1 MRQGEDFPMLKTLV
15 SLGCGAAAMVALAIA
30 PANAA
35 DELEAKLQTCN
46 ACHGQNGQPVDKSIP
61 IIWGQTTA
69 YLTKQLHDYRSEDRN
84 NPVMSPLAGMIKPEE
99 WRKVATYFTAKPW
112 PAKQASAGP
121 APAAPPEQKIAVC
134 RICHQPNFEGGLP
147 APRLAGQSYE
157 YLVGAMTSF
166 ADDKRT
172 NSQDMATLM
181 KMLSAEERD
190 AIAKYLAAL

>member
-1 MRQGEDFPMLKTLV
+1 MLKTLV
-15 SLGCGAAAMVALAIA
+15 SVGCGAAAIVALAIA
-30 PANAA
+30 PATAA
-35 DELEAKLQTCN
+35 DELEAKLQSCN
-46 ACHGQNGQPVDKSIP
+46 ACHGQNGQPIDKSIP

-69 YLTKQLHDYRSEDRN
+69 YMVKQLRDYRSEDRP

-99 WRKVATYFTAKPW
+99 WRKVATHFAAKPW
-112 PAKQASAGP
+112 PAKQASTGP

-157 YLVGAMTSF
+157 YLVGAMQSF
-166 ADDKRT
+166 ADEQRT
-172 NSQDMATLM
+172 NSQDMTTLM
-181 KMLSAEERD
+181 KMLTAEERD